1 LSLSLNEVDESRAG
15 AASWRAFSGPLNLA
29 RAPARSQERDGVSA
43 RLPALLALNFIHT
56 LALAGLVLFAGY
68 AIRRRIGFLARYN
81 IPAPVIG
88 GLLVATAVTVS
99 RGSGVTLLQLDT
111 ALQTPLMIAFFTSIG
126 FGASVS
132 LLRVGGPAVAIF
144 LVASTIMAVAQNAL
158 GILLSLALGQHA
170 LMGVLAGSVTLT
182 GGPATGLAF
191 APLFE
196 AAGVQGAATLAVAA
210 AMVGIVSGGVIG
222 GPIGTFLIEKKGM
235 RPAARRA
242 GGEPPES
249 VAAHVVEE
257 RLPEPAVKA
266 PADED
271 VEAYGL
277 LKGLVLVLV
286 AMWAGSWISAGFAAA
301 NVTLPAYIGAMLAAA
316 ALRNLDDVT
325 RRIGISQRIVDDLGN
340 VALSLFLVLALMTL
354 RLWELAGLAL
364 PLAVML
370 ASQVAMIAVV
380 CLGPIPRLMGK
391 DYEAA
396 VMSSGFAGFMLGT
409 TANAMANMGALV
421 ERYGPAPKAFLVVP
435 MVGAFFIDFTN
446 ALIITALLNFWR

>member
-1 LSLSLNEVDESRAG
+1 MEKKCLLVTAPEGSLNLLAHGRPSQGRARG
-15 AASWRAFSGPLNLA
+15 FGT
-29 RAPARSQERDGVSA
+29 SA
-43 RLPALLALNFIHT
+43 RLAALLALDPVHT
-56 LALAGLVLFAGY
+56 LAFAGLALFAGY
-68 AIRRRIGFLARYN
+68 GIRRRVGPLARYN

-88 GLLVATAVTVS
+88 GLLVAVAVTAA
-99 RGSGVTLLQLDT
+99 RGHGLTLLRLDS
-111 ALQTPLMIAFFTSIG
+111 AFQTPLMIAFFTSIG
-126 FGASVS
+126 FGASLS
-132 LLRVGGPAVAIF
+132 LLRVGGPAVLLFFA
-144 LVASTIMAVAQNAL
+144 ASTVMAVAQNAL
-158 GILLSLALGQHA
+158 GILASLALGQHP

-196 AAGVQGAATLAVAA
+196 AAGVRGAATLAVAA

-222 GPIGTFLIEKKGM
+222 GPIGTFLIERRGM
-235 RPAARRA
+235 RPASRA
-242 GGEPPES
+242 GGAGQAET

-257 RLPEPAVKA
+257 RLEAPAGPA

-286 AMWAGSWISAGFAAA
+286 AMWVGSWVSAGFAAA
-301 NVTLPAYIGAMLAAA
+301 KVTLPAYIGAMLAAA
-316 ALRNLDDVT
+316 LLRNVDDAT
-325 RRIGISQRIVDDLGN
+325 RLIGISQRIVDDIGN
-340 VALSLFLVLALMTL
+340 VALALFLVLALMTL
-354 RLWELAGLAL
+354 RLWELAGLAV

-380 CLGPIPRLMGK
+380 CLGPIPRLMGR

-396 VMSSGFAGFMLGT
+396 VMSSGFCGFMLGT

-421 ERYGPAPKAFLVVP
+421 ERYGPAPRAYLVVP